1 MMLHDIDSFLHANLR
16 LPGQLLSNEQF

>member
-1 MMLHDIDSFLHANLR
+1 MLHDIDSFLHANLR